1 MDALLD
7 FSGQVVLITGAGS
20 GFGRLLSL
28 GLANRGAKLVLSDIN
43 ETALE
48 ETKKDVKAL
57 TDVVVLAGNIASESL
72 NKALVETAIETFGK
86 LDIAVNNAGIAH
98 NPAPIHQMTEEIM
111 DSQFAVN
118 VPNTRYACTKT
129 RARFKCK
136 LTCGTRWSPQGR
148 CLCCSKT
155 RGFGDN
161 PHSRGGIRPKECS
174 R

>member
-48 ETKKDVKAL
+48 ETAKDVKAL
-57 TDVVVLAGNIASESL
+57 TDVVMLAGNIASESL

-86 LDIAVNNAGIAH
+86 LDIAV
-98 NPAPIHQMTEEIM
+98 IM
-111 DSQFAVN
+111 QA
-118 VPNTRYACTKT
+118 
-129 RARFKCK
+129 
-136 LTCGTRWSPQGR
+136 
-148 CLCCSKT
+148 
-155 RGFGDN
+155 
-161 PHSRGGIRPKECS
+161 
-174 R
+174 